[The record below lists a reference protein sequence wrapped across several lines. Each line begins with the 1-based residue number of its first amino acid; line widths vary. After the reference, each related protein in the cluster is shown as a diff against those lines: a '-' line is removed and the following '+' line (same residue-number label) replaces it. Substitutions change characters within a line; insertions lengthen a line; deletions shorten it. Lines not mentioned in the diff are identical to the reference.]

1 MFLAATVFTA
11 LGFFGIG
18 TNSNVNFDGLKPGA
32 LPPYWSATETHP
44 GEPPHWVILN
54 DRTAPSHGNVF
65 AQVSSA
71 PGEYAFPLA
80 VFDKVICRD
89 GDLSVKFKIDAGG
102 PGKMRTA
109 GIVWR
114 YQDPND
120 YYLLHFSVDD
130 KNIALF
136 HMENGKAHAIQMTGH
151 DIRPGQW
158 YIAKVA
164 FRGRNIRVE
173 FGNRLL
179 FDAVDD
185 SIPNPGKTGL
195 WTKAGTIAYF
205 DDFRIDKK
213 D

>member
-1 MFLAATVFTA
+1 MHFAASLLGVLA
-11 LGFFGIG
+11 FFGAG
-18 TNSNVNFDGLKPGA
+18 GNSNVNFDGVKPGA

-44 GEPPHWVILN
+44 GEPPHWVVVN
-54 DRTAPSHGNVF
+54 DRTAPNHRNVL
-65 AQVSSA
+65 AQISPA
-71 PGEYAFPLA
+71 PGEFAFPLA

-89 GDLSVKFKIDAGG
+89 GDLSVKFKIGSA
-102 PGKMRTA
+102 PGKIRTA

-120 YYLLHFSVDD
+120 YYLLHFSVDE

-136 HMENGKAHAIQMTGH
+136 HMQNGKARPIYIIPH
-151 DIRPGQW
+151 DVHTGQW
-158 YIAKVA
+158 YIAKVTY
-164 FRGRNIRVE
+164 RGPHIRVE

-185 SIPNPGKTGL
+185 ALSVPGKTGL
-195 WTKAGTIAYF
+195 WTKAGTVAYF
-205 DDFRIDKK
+205 DDFRIDRK

>member
-1 MFLAATVFTA
+1 MHFAASLLGVLA
-11 LGFFGIG
+11 FFGVSG
-18 TNSNVNFDGLKPGA
+18 NSNVNFDGVKPGA

-44 GEPPHWVILN
+44 GEPPHWVIVN
-54 DRTAPSHGNVF
+54 DRTAPSHRNVF
-65 AQVSSA
+65 AQISSA
-71 PGEYAFPLA
+71 PGEFAFPLA

-89 GDLSVKFKIDAGG
+89 GDLSVKFKIDPA
-102 PGKMRTA
+102 PGKIRTA

-120 YYLLHFSVDD
+120 YYLLHFSVDE

-136 HMENGKAHAIQMTGH
+136 HMQNGKARPIYITPH
-151 DIRPGQW
+151 DVHTGQW
-158 YIAKVA
+158 YIAKVTY
-164 FRGRNIRVE
+164 RGPHIRVE

-185 SIPNPGKTGL
+185 AVSVPGKTGL

-205 DDFRIDKK
+205 DDFRIDRK